1 MIIYS
6 EITGET
12 YGSVN
17 ECIDA
22 EVAYKRAKLKEKA
35 EKEAKAKALDEAYE
49 EAIAACNKYLK
60 LVEEVYPEVS
70 EKIEINVDE
79 RDIEDI
85 IQDFLD
91 FLSCQEVGILINKN
105 KLLQL
110 RIRLHKLQT
119 NGKNE
124 ESPGVIRKI
133 VRQIHQIERM
143 GE

>member
-6 EITGET
+6 EITGKT
-12 YGSVN
+12 YNSAA

-22 EVAYKRAKLKEKA
+22 EVAYKRAKLKEEA
-35 EKEAKAKALDEAYE
+35 EKKAKLKAIDEAYD

-79 RDIEDI
+79 HDIEDI

-91 FLSCQEVGILINKN
+91 FLNC
-105 KLLQL
+105 
-110 RIRLHKLQT
+110 
-119 NGKNE
+119 
-124 ESPGVIRKI
+124 
-133 VRQIHQIERM
+133 
-143 GE
+143 